1 MRAGSTQFVYCPD
14 FGSGWARSM
23 AGIPTPRLMGEAIRV
38 YYYSRDNAGD
48 GRITYIDVAAE
59 DPAQIIHVHWESI
72 LHPGEPGDFDDCGV
86 CPSCVIPFGER
97 TFFHYFGIQRLEKIP
112 YMYFGGLAEEM
123 PDGSLIKL
131 SRVPLLER
139 TSEAP
144 HLRSAST
151 VLPWENG
158 LKMWYVSGS
167 SWFEKEGKK
176 FPKYLLKSAVSSD
189 GLIWKDTDEPV
200 LTYANEFEFG
210 FGRPW
215 AHCNELGYHLFYS
228 IRSVNSP
235 YRIGYAHAEN
245 GREWTR
251 RDEWLDI
258 EKQAWNAEMTCY
270 PALLST
276 KYGDYLF
283 FNGNGYG
290 ATGFGFC
297 RIHW

>member
-1 MRAGSTQFVYCPD
+1 MKAAPTQFVYCPE
-14 FGSGWARSM
+14 FGSGWAKSM
-23 AGIPTPRLMGEAIRV
+23 AGIPTPRLMGDIIRV
-38 YYYSRDNAGD
+38 YYYSRDEAGD

-59 DPAQIIHVHWESI
+59 EPSRIQYIHSGTVLE
-72 LHPGEPGDFDDCGV
+72 PGEPGDFDDCGV
-86 CPSCVIPFGER
+86 CPSCVVSFGGR

-123 PDGSLIKL
+123 PDATLRKL

-144 HLRSAST
+144 NLRSAST

-176 FPKYLLKSAVSSD
+176 FPKYLLRSAISAD
-189 GLIWKDTDEPV
+189 GLTWKDTDEPV
-200 LTYANEFEFG
+200 LNYADGNEFG

-215 AHCNELGYHLFYS
+215 AHENDRGYHLFYS
-228 IRSVNSP
+228 IRSVNRP
-235 YRIGYAHAEN
+235 YRIGYAHSAD
-245 GREWTR
+245 GITWTR
-251 RDEWLDI
+251 RDELLEI

-270 PALLST
+270 PALVST